1 MPADNV
7 NRNIVPC
14 IFLVALFK
22 AIVTKVYMVKKKKK
36 KRGEVRHALL
46 NDCQ

>member
-7 NRNIVPC
+7 NSNIVRC

-22 AIVTKVYMVKKKKK
+22 AIITKVYIVKKKKK
-36 KRGEVRHALL
+36 KGGEVRHALL
-46 NDCQ
+46 NDC